1 MACIFTHL
9 YNYHQ
14 KCGTEGC
21 DSGKQNTLY
30 RALRFECR
38 DMEHPP
44 LCYRCAFLS
53 KQCLIHRQPRADD
66 YEDYK
71 ETDPDMIA
79 WSSN

>member
-1 MACIFTHL
+1 MHFYSFI
-9 YNYHQ
+9 YHQ

-21 DSGKQNTLY
+21 NSVENTLY
-30 RALRFECR
+30 KALCFECR

-44 LCYRCAFLS
+44 LCHQCAFLS

-71 ETDPDMIA
+71 ETDPDRIA